1 MARESQLA
9 AFGGESINRRLV
21 VGSEDLESRL
31 GIALALEVELPPN
44 PSSLRIGFIAADP
57 CTEAGAKGTALDP
70 ARRNGQ
76 SPLIEFLRPGNL
88 SCGL

>member
-1 MARESQLA
+1 MVRESQLA

-44 PSSLRIGFIAADP
+44 PSSLRIGFIAADQVLVP
-57 CTEAGAKGTALDP
+57 RL
-70 ARRNGQ
+70 GQ
-76 SPLIEFLRPGNL
+76 RVQLLIQPDEMDKVL
-88 SCGL
+88 